1 MKLIQKN
8 ISELLFINLYI
19 ILILLYDEISRIY
32 FALN

>member
-19 ILILLYDEISRIY
+19 ILISLYDEISRIY